1 MTAPAGRNAAAGPG
15 VRLIYLAS
23 DDLLQ
28 ADDATLAAAL
38 IAEDLRAPR
47 VAWARFAPMV
57 HRMLKRAFGQPHDID
72 DMVQDVFLCLFR
84 KLPGLRDP
92 AALKGFVVS
101 ITVKT
106 IQYEIRR
113 RRLRARF
120 GVAREADHETDAG
133 DGHTEQPDPAAR
145 QALRR
150 FYAVL
155 DRLNAK
161 DRTAFVLRFFEGMEL
176 TEVASAMGISLS
188 TTKRLLDKV
197 GKRVTLLVER
207 DPGLAAYL
215 SRTADGLRPD
225 GPLAEVRRR

>member
-1 MTAPAGRNAAAGPG
+1 MTPAGGPG
-15 VRLIYLAS
+15 APGVGLIYLAS
-23 DDLLQ
+23 DDLMQ
-28 ADDATLAAAL
+28 ADDAVLAAAL

-57 HRMLKRAFGQPHDID
+57 HRMLKRAFGEPHDID

-92 AALKGFVVS
+92 GALKAFVVA

-113 RRLRARF
+113 RRMRARF
-120 GVAREADHETDAG
+120 GVLRGGDGETDSPSE
-133 DGHTEQPDPAAR
+133 DRSTEQPDPAAR
-145 QALRR
+145 QALQR

-155 DRLNAK
+155 DRLNAR

-176 TEVASAMGISLS
+176 TELANALDISLS
-188 TTKRLLDKV
+188 TTKRLLEKV

-207 DPGLAAYL
+207 DPGLSAYL
-215 SRTADGLRPD
+215 SRNPDGLRPD
-225 GPLAEVRRR
+225 GSLAEARLR